1 MGNIRELEECYRVN
15 ILGKEYL
22 ELSSMNTYGKRG
34 FIEGGG
40 GPYCEVWNFMLNT
53 IETCDLERGAVI
65 RIIVYPELIMVFF
78 ERILKDVALNNVYNF
93 EIEDALLSEG
103 KDDKEA
109 IQSISSV
116 IKMTGVDHYFY
127 LVSNPFESG
136 FAKEVISGYR
146 SVMARSDKLNTEEL
160 KRAALREVYLIFE
173 RSKLHRYSG
182 KPKGSNEKASG
193 IPERYRNFK

>member
-15 ILGKEYL
+15 ILGREYL
-22 ELSSMNTYGKRG
+22 ELSSMNTHEKRG

-53 IETCDLERGAVI
+53 IETSDLERGAGV
-65 RIIVYPELIMVFF
+65 RIIVYPELVTVFF
-78 ERILKDVALNNVYNF
+78 ERILKDVVLNNVYNF

-116 IKMTGVDHYFY
+116 IEMTGVDHYFD
-127 LVSNPFESG
+127 LVSNSFESG

-146 SVMARSDKLNTEEL
+146 SVMARSDKLNTGDL
-160 KRAALREVYLIFE
+160 KRAALRNVYLIFE
-173 RSKLHRYSG
+173 RSKLHR
-182 KPKGSNEKASG
+182 
-193 IPERYRNFK
+193 